1 MKIIFT
7 LTLLIISIISTAQ
20 ERCGTE
26 AHTKNMINSN
36 PSYAA
41 ARAEVNA
48 QTEKWI
54 KKHPNHSEKTII
66 TIPVVVH
73 VVWKT
78 NTQNISDAQIQS
90 QIDVL
95 NEDYRRTN
103 IDQINTP
110 SVWQSIART

>member
-1 MKIIFT
+1 MKRIFT
-7 LTLLIISIISTAQ
+7 LVLASISLIATAQ

-26 AHTKNMINSN
+26 AHTKNLMSN
-36 PSYAA
+36 NANYAI
-41 ARAEVNA
+41 ARDKVNA

-54 KKHPNHSEKTII
+54 ENHPNHSEKTII

-78 NTQNISDAQIQS
+78 NTHNISDAQIQS

-95 NEDYRRTN
+95 NEDYR
-103 IDQINTP
+103 
-110 SVWQSIART
+110 